1 MQGIVR
7 MVRIQRLE
15 FFSIVTLS
23 LLVVL
28 GAAMRF
34 VNLDDKE
41 FWHDECF
48 TALVLSGH
56 TASELKEQIAS
67 KPVLISDLTQFR
79 IVNKTSNV
87 QSLLRVI
94 GEDEPGHAPLFYFI
108 EYLFCLVFGTTPFTM
123 RLVCAIISVITLPII
138 YWLAL
143 ETYESRVVAALTTAL
158 AALSPL
164 LIYYAQEARDY
175 SLGIFFMALSSATL
189 FYALRSSKTEA
200 WIGYAITLIVG
211 LHSWLFMTVV
221 IAGHIFYVAMS
232 QGRRTQVWRPFALC
246 VASSGLLFGP
256 WLLFLSHHLSNFKKA
271 YDWMQPSLSS
281 SELLIVWL
289 AIPYK
294 AFALF
299 GFKTPKLGSLLLVIT
314 VFECV
319 ATAIAAIPFRNKK
332 YLHLSIIALWLIVFA
347 GQDLLSG
354 GARSAVFRYQTVIIF
369 SVLIL
374 FPTLIESL
382 WKRNRVTKIL
392 ALLSIAFI
400 FGVELLSDNYML
412 NCKIWPDKAIRM
424 RFTDPIVERMN
435 KENATALV
443 AEEQSINLTE
453 LLDLSYKLHPDCQ
466 LIFRTSNAPQPVAKA
481 FQTLYLWNPTP
492 ELEAQLKSQYEV
504 TDNIDN
510 FPYLKR
516 AKLK

>member
-1 MQGIVR
+1 MI
-7 MVRIQRLE
+7 RIHRLE
-15 FFSIVTLS
+15 FISIVSLS
-23 LLVVL
+23 ILVVI

-34 VNLDDKE
+34 VKLDDKE
-41 FWHDECF
+41 FWNDECF

-56 TASELKEQIAS
+56 TASELKEHIAS
-67 KPVLISDLTQFR
+67 KPVQIADLTKFR
-79 IVNKTSNV
+79 IVNEGNDV
-87 QSLLRVI
+87 PSLLRVI

-108 EYLFCLVFGTTPFTM
+108 EYLFCMAFGSTPFTM
-123 RLVCAIISVITLPII
+123 RLACAIISVTTLPII
-138 YWLAL
+138 FWLAF
-143 ETYESRVVAALTTAL
+143 ETYKSRVIATLTTAL

-175 SLGIFFMALSSATL
+175 SLGILFMTLSSASL
-189 FYALRSSKTEA
+189 FYALRTSKRGA
-200 WIGYAITLIVG
+200 WIGYASTLIVG
-211 LHSWLFMTVV
+211 LYSWLFMTVV
-221 IAGHIFYVAMS
+221 IAGHVVYVTLS
-232 QGRRTQVWRPFALC
+232 QGRRLQVWRPFALS
-246 VASSGLLFGP
+246 VASSGLFFAP
-256 WLLFLSHHLSNFKKA
+256 WLMFLSKHLSDFKKA
-271 YDWMQPSLSS
+271 YDWLQPSLTP
-281 SELLIVWL
+281 SELLTVWL

-299 GFKTPKLGSLLLVIT
+299 GFKTPKLGSLLLFTT
-314 VFECV
+314 VFECA
-319 ATAIAAIPFRNKK
+319 ATAMAAIPFRNPK
-332 YLHLSIIALWLIVFA
+332 YLHLSIIVLWIIVFA

-382 WKRNRVTKIL
+382 WRRNRVTKIL
-392 ALLSIAFI
+392 ALLTIAFI

-412 NCKIWPDKAIRM
+412 NCKIWPDKAIKM
-424 RFTDPIVERMN
+424 RFTYPIVERMN
-435 KENATALV
+435 KENAAALV

-466 LIFRTSNAPQPVAKA
+466 LIFRTTAAPQPIPKT
-481 FQTLYLWNPTP
+481 FQTLYLWNPSP
-492 ELEAQLKSQYEV
+492 NLEAELKSQYEI

-516 AKLK
+516 ANLK